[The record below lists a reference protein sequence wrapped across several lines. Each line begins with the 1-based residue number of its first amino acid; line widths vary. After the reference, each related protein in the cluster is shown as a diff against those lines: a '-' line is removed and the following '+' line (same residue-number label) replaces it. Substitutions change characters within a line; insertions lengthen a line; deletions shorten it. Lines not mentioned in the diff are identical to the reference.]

1 MKIPTIPASFF
12 GSVLGL
18 AGLGGSWRAAHD
30 AWGLPV
36 WPGEA
41 FYAVAGVTWFVLLLL
56 YVGKWLNARAAAVEE
71 AFHPV
76 QCCFIGLVGVA
87 TMLVG
92 AGALPYWR
100 PLAIV
105 LIAAGGLFAL
115 GFAMWRTGELWKGG
129 RDPATTTPVLYLPT
143 VAGSFVSA
151 ASLGALGHPD
161 WGQAFFGAGLFS
173 WLAIESVLIHRLLT
187 VDPLPPPLRPTL
199 GIQLAPAPV
208 GALAYLSVV
217 QGPPDLL
224 AHALLGYAVLQ
235 ALVLV
240 RLLPWITKQPFAPSY
255 WAFTF
260 GATAS
265 ASTALKLVARGDAG
279 PSAAIAPIAFVAAN
293 IVVGFVAVRS
303 SALIMRW
310 IRPANSAPSPT

>member
-1 MKIPTIPASFF
+1 MKVPPIPASFF

-30 AWGLPV
+30 VWGLPV

-41 FYAVAGVTWFVLLLL
+41 LYAVAGIVWLVLLAL
-56 YVGKWLNARAAAVEE
+56 YVAKWLVARADSIAE
-71 AFHPV
+71 ALHPI

-92 AGALPYWR
+92 AGALPHAR
-100 PLAIV
+100 PLAV
-105 LIAAGGLFAL
+105 ALIAAGALFTL
-115 GFAMWRTGELWKGG
+115 GFAIWRTGELWKGG
-129 RDPATTTPVLYLPT
+129 RDPGTTTPVLYLPT
-143 VAGSFVSA
+143 VAGSFVTA

-173 WLAIESVLIHRLLT
+173 WLAIESVLVHRLLT
-187 VDPLPPPLRPTL
+187 GEPLPPPLRPTL

-208 GALAYLSVV
+208 GALAYLSVT
-217 QGPPDLL
+217 QGPPDVL
-224 AHALLGYAVLQ
+224 AHALLGYGVLQ
-235 ALVLV
+235 ALVIV

-260 GATAS
+260 GATAL
-265 ASTALKLVARGDAG
+265 ASTALKLVARGDLG
-279 PSAAIAPIAFVAAN
+279 PAALIAPALFVAAN
-293 IVVGFVAVRS
+293 LAVGYVAIRS
-303 SALIMRW
+303 VISILRSA
-310 IRPANSAPSPT
+310 RPTPAAAT